1 MTRLAFGSL
10 IVSLASL
17 SASEQSKIY
26 VERDGR
32 CDPTSWYGATVQCQ
46 AWAQME
52 GKVWMMSCVQYKD
65 NTNNCARLVRGTYGF
80 DVLKRDSICDPLD
93 QSCGSKK
100 ERILMKLHSTP
111 PAVYTAVETSLK

>member
-1 MTRLAFGSL
+1 MTRFAFGL
-10 IVSLASL
+10 VVVLLASL
-17 SASEQSKIY
+17 GASGQSKIY

-32 CDPTSWYGATVQCQ
+32 CDPTSWYGNTVQCQ

-52 GKVWMMSCVQYKD
+52 GKVWMMSCVQQKD

-80 DVLKRDSICDPLD
+80 DVLKKDSICDPLD

-100 ERILMKLHSTP
+100 ERILMKHASR
-111 PAVYTAVETSLK
+111 SLYGG